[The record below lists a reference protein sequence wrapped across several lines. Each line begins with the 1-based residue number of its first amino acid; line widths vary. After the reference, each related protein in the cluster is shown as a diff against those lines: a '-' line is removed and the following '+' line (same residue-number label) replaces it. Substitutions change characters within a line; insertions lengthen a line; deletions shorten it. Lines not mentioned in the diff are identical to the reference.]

1 MTSAFGGSVKRLDI
15 YAHRNTPRELQV
27 IMLSTQ
33 GEEGQACWLGEGSPV
48 QPISQEIRLG
58 FKSSILQREKLR

>member
-15 YAHRNTPRELQV
+15 YAHRNMPRELQV

-58 FKSSILQREKLR
+58 FKSSILQTEKLR